1 MIKDIP
7 TLLNTIT
14 TEIKSKTDIAVLG
27 LSGGADSTLV
37 ACLCTEALGKENVY
51 GVHMPFNYLDATT
64 FNALSKIIAE
74 NLEIRSI
81 TAPISN
87 IVGSLN
93 EAVEEALENSG
104 GAVLNKFMTVL
115 NKGNS
120 RSRAR
125 MCILYAI
132 SHHLGTLKASSRVR
146 VIGTGNLSEDFIGYD
161 SKGGDSLADIFP
173 IGELFKSEVYQLLEY
188 FKDKGILSEAMI
200 NRKPSAGLWDGQSD
214 EEELGY
220 TYNSMEQ
227 SIRKIRK
234 VVDGQV
240 IVATGHLKDMS
251 ELDKFVIERYNTNKH
266 KHEAP
271 PVISLREFC
280 D

>member
-1 MIKDIP
+1 MIKDIHM
-7 TLLNTIT
+7 LLNTVT
-14 TEIKSKTDIAVLG
+14 TEIKSKTDIAVIG
-27 LSGGADSTLV
+27 MSGGADSTLV
-37 ACLCTEALGKENVY
+37 SCLCVEALGKENVY
-51 GVHMPFNYLDATT
+51 GVHMPFNHLDAST
-64 FNALSKIIAE
+64 FNTVSRIIAE
-74 NLEIRSI
+74 TLGIHSI
-81 TAPISN
+81 TAPIIN
-87 IVGSLN
+87 IVESLN
-93 EAVEEALENSG
+93 ETITESLAEIPEVIST
-104 GAVLNKFMTVL
+104 KQMTLL

-120 RSRAR
+120 RSRIR
-125 MCILYAI
+125 MCVLYSLA
-132 SHHLGTLKASSRVR
+132 HHLGTLKAPSRVR

-161 SKGGDSLADIFP
+161 TKGGDALADIFP

-188 FKDKGILSEAMI
+188 FRDKGVLSEAMI

-214 EEELGY
+214 EDELGY
-220 TYNSMEQ
+220 SYAAMEQ

-240 IVATGHLKDMS
+240 VVATGHLKDIS

-271 PVISLREFC
+271 PVINLREFC